1 MPRARMGDQ
10 ARKLHGSYE
19 ASRNEASLTRGR
31 VALTEVLPPPDDLDR
46 AAQREWRIHMAQC
59 VAAGTISHTNL
70 AAFQALTE
78 AAALR
83 RRAYRR
89 ALREAPVRTTAAGGT
104 KSNAAWA
111 AFFAADTAYRNWV
124 AAFGLTPR
132 VALPRLPVPG
142 VEPLRAV

>member
-1 MPRARMGDQ
+1 MLR
-10 ARKLHGSYE
+10 GSYE
-19 ASRNEASLTRGR
+19 ASRDEASLTRGR
-31 VALTEVLPPPDDLDR
+31 VALTKILPPPDDLDR

-59 VAAGTISHTNL
+59 VAAGTISCTNL

-89 ALREAPVRTTAAGGT
+89 ALREAPVRTTAVGST

-111 AFFAADTAYRNWV
+111 TFFAADAAYRNWI

-142 VEPLRAV
+142 AAPLEVV